1 MMETEKARKLVR
13 RSAKPLLKSKKEVK
27 PVIPPYDQDCEKF
40 LGFVFPAE
48 IPRPDN
54 WLDLYPLQKQIQ

>member
-54 WLDLYPLQKQIQ
+54 WLD